1 MGFGEMK
8 PSWALM
14 DVYQQMTY
22 RDRALKQYQTIVQKL
37 WQIFA
42 KHDLINSQV
51 NVLLALS
58 QDRQLYFSGLSFGPL
73 QSVDP
78 SLLVDYVKHLQQ
90 PFSISMYGIT
100 N

>member
-1 MGFGEMK
+1 MEFNCSMGFGEMK

-14 DVYQQMTY
+14 EVYQQMTY

-58 QDRQLYFSGLSFGPL
+58 QDR
-73 QSVDP
+73 
-78 SLLVDYVKHLQQ
+78 
-90 PFSISMYGIT
+90 
-100 N
+100 